1 MTRSALI
8 ETASLAGCCLVALTS
23 CDDDTAQRIDRLE
36 AELRE
41 VRSDTREEVSGLK
54 SRVISAENK
63 VGAPDDG
70 PSFTDRLKKLENSF
84 AEVLSRKTENNE
96 MVYLRPHVQ
105 GHAPLRTDHG
115 TFLVRMEGIDLNL
128 ETEGYTVHLNIGN
141 PHAIAVQQFTLTGE
155 HGGGTP
161 QLAEDESYDLDNPA
175 IREWQESLKPFEAR
189 VAKTLEPFAWTPF
202 DIELDAESREEL
214 EVVRFTM
221 AIENARLERRDT
233 TGDGGGGTSDSAKS
247 RYSHIEVDA
256 DAASVLRTE
265 YGAFLVT
272 VKRSEKTDVGT
283 RLHLE
288 IGNPYGFTI
297 NQCRLLGDFGPAVPE
312 RAGGASA
319 KEYGEKMQNWT
330 ANLEPFEA
338 LISSQLSNFRWNQAN
353 ILVPGPPE
361 KVEFLRCKLRVEDIS
376 LPAAT
381 DDREQ

>member
-1 MTRSALI
+1 MHRSALLQ
-8 ETASLAGCCLVALTS
+8 TVTLAGCCLVALTG
-23 CDDDTAQRIDRLE
+23 CDDDTSQRIDRLE

-41 VRSDTREEVSGLK
+41 VRSDTREQVSELQ

-63 VGAPDDG
+63 VGVSDDG
-70 PSFTDRLKKLENSF
+70 QSFTDRLKKLENSF
-84 AEVLSRKTENNE
+84 SEIVSRKTENNE

-141 PHAIAVQQFTLTGE
+141 PHAIAIQQFTLAGD

-161 QLAEDESYDLDNPA
+161 QLADGQSYNLDNPA
-175 IREWQESLKPFEAR
+175 IREWQASLQPFEVR
-189 VAKTLEPFAWTPF
+189 VTKTLEPFTWTPF
-202 DIELDAESREEL
+202 DIELEAESRKEL
-214 EVVRFTM
+214 EVLRFTM
-221 AIENARLERRDT
+221 TVENARLERRDT
-233 TGDGGGGTSDSAKS
+233 TGGGGSGGGVEGAKS
-247 RYSHIEVDA
+247 SFSHIEVEA
-256 DAASVLRTE
+256 DAASVLRTD
-265 YGAFLVT
+265 YGAFLIT

-312 RAGGASA
+312 RADSGSPE
-319 KEYGEKMQNWT
+319 EYGEKMQAWS

-338 LISSQLSNFRWNQAN
+338 MISSKLSNFRWNRAT

-361 KVEFLRCKLRVEDIS
+361 RVKFLRCKLRVEDVT
-376 LPAAT
+376 LPAAG
-381 DDREQ
+381 EPG